1 MNTSQD
7 EMIINEGEEGKK
19 NNNNKMKKKGERER
33 EREERG
39 IEIYNKVMVL

>member
-19 NNNNKMKKKGERER
+19 NNNKMKKKGER

>member
-19 NNNNKMKKKGERER
+19 NNNKMKKKGERER

>member
-19 NNNNKMKKKGERER
+19 NNNKMKKKGERER
-33 EREERG
+33 ERERR

>member
-19 NNNNKMKKKGERER
+19 NNNKMKKKGERER

-39 IEIYNKVMVL
+39 IEIYNIK